1 MESESEHLTEL
12 PGKGVSNA
20 SESRTKSENR
30 KLDQHPFY
38 MLVMILLVVCIAA
51 NFIPSGVFERTVVNG
66 RTLVDPNSFHYVDKR
81 YVGVSDFF
89 LSFFAGFKAASG
101 LMAMVLF
108 VAGAFGV
115 IKHIGLLEASIK
127 LLASKLRN
135 VHFLPMTFIIMLA
148 FGTLAS
154 LTGMYELMIVL
165 VPLVVPLY
173 LRFGYDVIVG
183 TAVVLVAACSGLGAG
198 MTNPFFTAISQNIA
212 ELPLYSG
219 ILFRLAT
226 FLTLL
231 LIGLVFIYAY
241 ARRVK
246 ADPTR
251 SVVYGMEVRFEEI
264 ADLEFR
270 MTPALVRAAV
280 VFLAMFAFLLYGTIF
295 RQFSFAE
302 MSATFIAM
310 AVLVG
315 LAYGA
320 TPNRICHMFSQGMSE
335 LLVAALV
342 IFFAQAILR
351 VMDDAKVIDTVIHF
365 LAGMVEGVGVHAS
378 AMLIFCVQTVI
389 NFLIPSGS
397 GQATITMP
405 IIVPLADLM
414 GIHRQVAILASQL
427 GDGMSNFI
435 FPTNGALIA
444 VLSVAGLPYLKW
456 LRFFA
461 PLFALLVV
469 AAMTLV
475 AIAVSIGYGPF

>member
-1 MESESEHLTEL
+1 MSHHGDDSSVAAKD
-12 PGKGVSNA
+12 G
-20 SESRTKSENR
+20 ENCAR
-30 KLDQHPFY
+30 EGGSVGDKTRLDQHPFY
-38 MLVMILLVVCIAA
+38 MLIMILIIVCIAS

-66 RTLVDPNSFHYVDKR
+66 RTLVDPASFHYVDKR
-81 YVGVSDFF
+81 YVGIADFF
-89 LSFFAGFKAASG
+89 LSFFEGFKAASG

-127 LLASKLRN
+127 LLASKLQN
-135 VHFLPMTFIIMLA
+135 VHFLPMSFIIMLA
-148 FGTLAS
+148 FGALAS

-183 TAVVLVAACSGLGAG
+183 TAVVLVAACAGLGAG

-219 ILFRLAT
+219 ILFRLVS

-231 LIGLVFIYAY
+231 LIGLAFIYVY

-246 ADPTR
+246 ADPAR
-251 SVVYGMEVRFEEI
+251 SIVHGMDVRFEEI

-270 MTPALVRAAV
+270 MTPALIRAAV
-280 VFLAMFAFLLYGTIF
+280 VFLGMFVFLLYGTIF
-295 RQFSFAE
+295 RDFSFAE

-310 AVLVG
+310 AFFVG

-351 VMDDAKVIDTVIHF
+351 VMVDAQVIDTVIHS

-378 AMLIFCVQTVI
+378 AVLIFCIQTAI

-405 IIVPLADLM
+405 IIVPLADIM

-435 FPTNGALIA
+435 FPTNGALVA

-456 LRFFA
+456 FRFFA
-461 PLFALLVV
+461 PLFVLLCV
-469 AAMTLV
+469 AAMCLIT
-475 AIAVSIGYGPF
+475 IAVSIGYGPF